1 MCLRPCDS
9 ERRDT
14 TMPRTRSR
22 VCLQDGLR
30 LDLNRLARK
39 GFIKFGANIGMRGIV
54 WNNPYWGEVVGIISA
69 DMTDPHDS
77 WLGIQIGE
85 STQRITLVSRSR
97 HFRRTPVVL
106 CLPCDRS
113 DRNGSL
119 EAARSYKVLQPEGLG
134 TTGCVCIAVF
144 GPRQSS
150 PLRAIQ
156 NQFAAM

>member
-39 GFIKFGANIGMRGIV
+39 GFIKFGTNIGIRGIV
-54 WNNPYWGEVVGIISA
+54 WNNPYWGEVVEQAAHYVGFPIKA
-69 DMTDPHDS
+69 
-77 WLGIQIGE
+77 
-85 STQRITLVSRSR
+85 
-97 HFRRTPVVL
+97 FRRMPMVL
-106 CLPCDRS
+106 CLPCEKS
-113 DRNGSL
+113 DRNSSL

-156 NQFAAM
+156 NQFAAMLSRQS

>member
-1 MCLRPCDS
+1 
-9 ERRDT
+9 
-14 TMPRTRSR
+14 MPRTRSR

-39 GFIKFGANIGMRGIV
+39 GFIKFGTNIGIRGIV

-85 STQRITLVSRSR
+85 SRQRINVGFPIQA
-97 HFRRTPVVL
+97 FRRMPMVL

-119 EAARSYKVLQPEGLG
+119 EAGRSRQVLQPEGLG
-134 TTGCVCIAVF
+134 TSGCVCISVY
-144 GPRQSS
+144 GPGQ
-150 PLRAIQ
+150 PGPPRAI
-156 NQFAAM
+156 